1 MLNKLILTNLLFFTF
16 VNFANATEAVQEQ
29 IPTVEQT
36 QQTLNSSHDSQA
48 NNIQT
53 LNDDQILQSIDD
65 ISTLLESEINHL
77 DQQQVIKQ
85 EHSLLNNKPSQSM
98 LKNTDNIEDLDSID
112 SLNDFDDLALDEI
125 LNIDTF
131 EQEQNN
137 EFIAP
142 LNKGELL
149 NNKMT
154 HDPQQELIDNTINN
168 TIDKLPKS
176 VGVQGNEEK
185 TINNLDNSD
194 LMDYLKGEDIWQKDL
209 SDDNG
214 IEFDY

>member
-36 QQTLNSSHDSQA
+36 QQTLNSSHDPQA

-65 ISTLLESEINHL
+65 ISILLESEINNL

-85 EHSLLNNKPSQSM
+85 DHSLLNNKPNQGIW
-98 LKNTDNIEDLDSID
+98 KATDNIENLDSID

-168 TIDKLPKS
+168 TIDELPKS